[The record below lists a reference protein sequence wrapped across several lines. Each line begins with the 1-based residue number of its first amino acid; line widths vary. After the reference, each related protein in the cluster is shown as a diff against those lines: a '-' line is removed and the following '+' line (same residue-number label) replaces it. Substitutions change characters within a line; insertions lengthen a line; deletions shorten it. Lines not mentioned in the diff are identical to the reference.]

1 MYWDITDLLSHS
13 RLNTNT
19 YVHSQQNYFLN
30 CMVADVAFTQV
41 IKNKKV
47 IAKHLSVN
55 YLLLQLIM
63 IHVDFTILEQLHK
76 PWKCVTNR

>member
-1 MYWDITDLLSHS
+1 
-13 RLNTNT
+13 
-19 YVHSQQNYFLN
+19 
-30 CMVADVAFTQV
+30 MVADVAFTQV